1 MSAAHN
7 YELGQVIYVS
17 ALLVFRED
25 LQSLRTKAGFVHF
38 ALWFTVA
45 ALCITSGHCLSI
57 RQSVQLY
64 QGRSLDSQVLTVD
77 ARRRIGSVDI
87 KNIKTGYFIQS
98 SKQTTH
104 QFLQSKTSLNST
116 HALNLSSVSTSYC
129 NVTSIPLPSLC
140 LGGQMKQ
147 RPSGLP
153 SGFPIEHLNASLQP
167 SAGPK
172 SMWLNLEAFRQTI
185 SMSGPG
191 QRSTFQ
197 VREVALSIWLRRP
210 TRRRT
215 AVESTAAM
223 ACLMRAAAVAS
234 GGGDGV
240 VRGVVAGRFASSD
253 LTEIGPAVDEV
264 DDAVVVGVS
273 QKARV
278 GMRAT
283 CESTEL
289 AMLVD
294 CDCQESYTHC
304 IGF

>member
-1 MSAAHN
+1 
-7 YELGQVIYVS
+7 
-17 ALLVFRED
+17 
-25 LQSLRTKAGFVHF
+25 
-38 ALWFTVA
+38 
-45 ALCITSGHCLSI
+45 
-57 RQSVQLY
+57 
-64 QGRSLDSQVLTVD
+64 
-77 ARRRIGSVDI
+77 
-87 KNIKTGYFIQS
+87 
-98 SKQTTH
+98 
-104 QFLQSKTSLNST
+104 
-116 HALNLSSVSTSYC
+116 
-129 NVTSIPLPSLC
+129 
-140 LGGQMKQ
+140 MKQ

-234 GGGDGV
+234 GGDDGD
-240 VRGVVAGRFASSD
+240 VRGVAGRFASSD